1 MTPGA
6 KREALRRLFRLYA
19 IPGPRFSNP
28 ARCFRQPGD
37 NPFWANNDNK
47 VLYATEKDARDFALA
62 ALAQKLVEPQEPYRC
77 PRGAH
82 WHLRTI
88 AKAQEREAWAE
99 RRKENGS

>member
-1 MTPGA
+1 VTPGA

-28 ARCFRQPGD
+28 ARCFAKPGD
-37 NPFWANNDNK
+37 SPFWANNDDK
-47 VLYATEKDARDFALA
+47 VLYATEKDASDFASEAKAQGLA
-62 ALAQKLVEPQEPYRC
+62 EPQEPYLC

-88 AKAQEREAWAE
+88 AKAQEREAWVE
-99 RRKENGS
+99 RWKEL